1 MTETNDNHARRWR
14 VSGQVQGVFFRA
26 STRDEAQRLH
36 LTGYARNEPDG
47 SVEVLAVGPRKAL
60 DALEEWLADGPRM
73 ARVDAVEAEELP
85 PPDPAPGDFST
96 G

>member
-1 MTETNDNHARRWR
+1 MTEANDNHARRWR
-14 VSGQVQGVFFRA
+14 VSGRVQGVFFRA
-26 STRDEAQRLH
+26 STRDEAKRLG

-47 SVEVLAVGPRKAL
+47 SVEVLAVGPRQAL
-60 DALEEWLADGPRM
+60 DTLEEWLADGPRM

-85 PPDPAPGDFST
+85 PPETPPRDFAT